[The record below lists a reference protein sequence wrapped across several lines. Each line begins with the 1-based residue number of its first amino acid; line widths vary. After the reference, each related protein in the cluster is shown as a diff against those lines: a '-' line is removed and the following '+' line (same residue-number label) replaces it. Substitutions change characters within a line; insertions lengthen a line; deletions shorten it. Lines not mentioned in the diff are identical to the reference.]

1 MTTLQNNDLFL
12 VERESTQYKVENKN
26 MGQVLD
32 TDLFLVERDGVQ
44 YKVTGDQVGAGPTGE
59 FEEPVEVLTP
69 LNGAGIGTGVPYN
82 PISSPIT
89 VVGAGGV
96 SNCETELIE
105 SVSTIN
111 QANPAGQVLAG
122 PSPEA
127 TANTVDIKA
136 GIDAVGITGI
146 RGFALYSGGSTSAAL
161 FAFNVD
167 SVNVI
172 PALSGLVDSG
182 DAFAPF
188 SEYKTNAYVQSEDD
202 NTENNGFYSF
212 IFDEFSVAT
221 ASTLTLQLRDYANND
236 LTIQVLA
243 QDNQW
248 YTLINQTRT
257 PPAAV
262 GPTLTFPSDQ
272 GFDCFQVG
280 DVVQI
285 EPDPNYFLGDY
296 VSMSIIKT
304 TAEGNWG
311 NVFNGTVG
319 LGTSVDNFISPI
331 SSGPDNECV
340 FTLDTPIKVTDKVTL
355 NALIEY
361 EGAIRLNETY
371 NVPTSTQAYGAV
383 SDISASSI
391 GGELS
396 KVTVARNTT
405 GAYLAAITVDG
416 KLLVDPSVAPGIEY
430 DNVSIISIDDTVPSI
445 TVDGGTW
452 DSSNQSQVWSNS
464 LTSSGTFDRG
474 PEYAFDGIIDSSN
487 ECRSGDGDTLTFA
500 PTGGIPFTTSVE
512 VYNQSTFN
520 QVIVNTG
527 SPVAMNAVSAW
538 ITVATGTGT
547 INTMQFS
554 DTTSGKVAFGGI
566 KVDGK
571 VLVDAVEDSQV
582 WSSYGSSDGTD
593 GALFDGSLDTYGGS
607 NFSYNFWSNGPTATQ
622 SIEVAFDTSDVY
634 TNTVT
639 INGSD
644 NLVPFTGGA
653 KVFVDVTSK
662 VGLGR
667 IDTIV
672 GTMSSDRSATG
683 LLGIK
688 IDGKVLQDKGI
699 RNLGDTKLVKEMP
712 YGASLTCTDSIELAN
727 MVGPITMTDE
737 NGDLVT
743 PQTSEI
749 VSVSGTAPAITLTF
763 ADSTDLEYFSAGDV
777 VQESP
782 SGTPININQSGASI
796 IHSSPQGL
804 PTDFGNNLPTI
815 SYAEIR
821 SASTD
826 QWNNVFTPD
835 VSANFTYQMIELEY
849 PVTSI
854 QFTTQGSYIM
864 TACSADGV
872 TWEQLEQSPAGQTA
886 TTRTATGGPFKYWY
900 IGFNAATSD
909 NTDNYYL
916 SCNAVPYSSAKIIS
930 VDAANS
936 QMVVD
941 GGKWDVS
948 NQSEVWS
955 ENVANDNSASPASL
969 AFDGDLTT
977 VSYAADTETITCA
990 FDRPIPVTTLRVKGS
1005 INLGSE
1011 VNLLKFNTTDV
1022 TSQLSETTDWQTIT
1036 GVSSISSISWAT
1048 LDTTGAAYKYFG
1060 AIAFEVDGKI
1070 LVDAAEDSQVWSNN
1084 AALSSGAYA
1093 AGMGPENLFDGDLST
1108 VVQSETANVSLTISN
1123 IDIDYTTSVEVY
1135 LQMAGVAIYINE
1147 SDTPGFTQSLD
1158 SVTPEWVTVDS
1169 GSGTLNSIKIEGI
1182 DSAAAD
1188 GAPATFVYAFAIRVD
1203 GKLMINQGIRNLGDS
1218 YVSLPTLEASAT
1230 DVMGVDGSS
1239 LLIDGVS
1246 GTWKTGLNIKGAEIT
1261 PSAPSPTAVVFT
1273 SMNGGTT
1280 AVTGTDASLTRRV
1293 WTLEKSS
1300 SQSGP
1305 WTVVGE
1311 YIDLDANASQDGA
1324 TPWSGKPILEANTYY
1339 QVKVAYYSD
1348 NANSVESIFN
1358 TFKTGDA

>member
-1 MTTLQNNDLFL
+1 
-12 VERESTQYKVENKN
+12 
-26 MGQVLD
+26 
-32 TDLFLVERDGVQ
+32 
-44 YKVTGDQVGAGPTGE
+44 
-59 FEEPVEVLTP
+59 
-69 LNGAGIGTGVPYN
+69 
-82 PISSPIT
+82 
-89 VVGAGGV
+89 
-96 SNCETELIE
+96 
-105 SVSTIN
+105 
-111 QANPAGQVLAG
+111 
-122 PSPEA
+122 
-127 TANTVDIKA
+127 
-136 GIDAVGITGI
+136 
-146 RGFALYSGGSTSAAL
+146 
-161 FAFNVD
+161 
-167 SVNVI
+167 
-172 PALSGLVDSG
+172 
-182 DAFAPF
+182 
-188 SEYKTNAYVQSEDD
+188 
-202 NTENNGFYSF
+202 
-212 IFDEFSVAT
+212 
-221 ASTLTLQLRDYANND
+221 
-236 LTIQVLA
+236 
-243 QDNQW
+243 
-248 YTLINQTRT
+248 
-257 PPAAV
+257 
-262 GPTLTFPSDQ
+262 
-272 GFDCFQVG
+272 
-280 DVVQI
+280 
-285 EPDPNYFLGDY
+285 
-296 VSMSIIKT
+296 
-304 TAEGNWG
+304 
-311 NVFNGTVG
+311 
-319 LGTSVDNFISPI
+319 
-331 SSGPDNECV
+331 
-340 FTLDTPIKVTDKVTL
+340 
-355 NALIEY
+355 
-361 EGAIRLNETY
+361 
-371 NVPTSTQAYGAV
+371 
-383 SDISASSI
+383 
-391 GGELS
+391 
-396 KVTVARNTT
+396 
-405 GAYLAAITVDG
+405 
-416 KLLVDPSVAPGIEY
+416 
-430 DNVSIISIDDTVPSI
+430 
-445 TVDGGTW
+445 
-452 DSSNQSQVWSNS
+452 
-464 LTSSGTFDRG
+464 
-474 PEYAFDGIIDSSN
+474 
-487 ECRSGDGDTLTFA
+487 
-500 PTGGIPFTTSVE
+500 
-512 VYNQSTFN
+512 
-520 QVIVNTG
+520 
-527 SPVAMNAVSAW
+527 
-538 ITVATGTGT
+538 
-547 INTMQFS
+547 
-554 DTTSGKVAFGGI
+554 
-566 KVDGK
+566 
-571 VLVDAVEDSQV
+571 
-582 WSSYGSSDGTD
+582 
-593 GALFDGSLDTYGGS
+593 
-607 NFSYNFWSNGPTATQ
+607 
-622 SIEVAFDTSDVY
+622 
-634 TNTVT
+634 
-639 INGSD
+639 
-644 NLVPFTGGA
+644 
-653 KVFVDVTSK
+653 
-662 VGLGR
+662 
-667 IDTIV
+667 
-672 GTMSSDRSATG
+672 
-683 LLGIK
+683 
-688 IDGKVLQDKGI
+688 
-699 RNLGDTKLVKEMP
+699 
-712 YGASLTCTDSIELAN
+712 
-727 MVGPITMTDE
+727 MVGPITMTDK
-737 NGDLVT
+737 NGGLVT

-1070 LVDAAEDSQVWSNN
+1070 LVDAVNDSQVWSANVQIPSPISGYE
-1084 AALSSGAYA
+1084 AAKG
-1093 AGMGPENLFDGDLST
+1093 FDG
-1108 VVQSETANVSLTISN
+1108 SLTTLCGCGTPPGDGIVINFVPPIPVTS
-1123 IDIDYTTSVEVY
+1123 SVEV
-1135 LQMAGVAIYINE
+1135 LGGWGSGDDGFVRMDGVNG
-1147 SDTPGFTQSLD
+1147 TPVNFPADSSITGTFTRLY
-1158 SVTPEWVTVDS
+1158 TGS
-1169 GSGTLNSIKIEGI
+1169 GSLEAITVRDINNS
-1182 DSAAAD
+1182 A
-1188 GAPATFVYAFAIRVD
+1188 GANQCGFYAVRVD
-1203 GKLMINQGIRNLGDS
+1203 NKLLVDQGTDRGLGDS